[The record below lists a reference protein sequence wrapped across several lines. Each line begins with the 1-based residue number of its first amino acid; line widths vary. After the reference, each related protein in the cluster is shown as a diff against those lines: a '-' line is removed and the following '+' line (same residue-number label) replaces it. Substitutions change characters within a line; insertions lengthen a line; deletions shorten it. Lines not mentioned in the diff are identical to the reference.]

1 MKTNDILAVPKQ
13 NMIKLHGMDYELD
26 KKQERVLNSSGVEK
40 FTHRLSNG
48 LTKGQKSDLYSEV
61 ALA

>member
-26 KKQERVLNSSGVEK
+26 KKTRASAQQLGRRKIYTQTN
-40 FTHRLSNG
+40 
-48 LTKGQKSDLYSEV
+48 
-61 ALA
+61 